1 MKHLL
6 LIAFLCS
13 GTLTDMA
20 RIGVQLGDCD
30 LNSLSPSDFKR
41 VTDICGQPGTIDDYR
56 QPKCRVTVSANRAT
70 PHVAYKVLKVGPGK

>member
-13 GTLTDMA
+13 GTLTDM
-20 RIGVQLGDCD
+20 RKIGVQLGDCD

-41 VTDICGQPGTIDDYR
+41 VTDICGQPGTIDDDNR
-56 QPKCRVTVSANRAT
+56 PRCQVTVSANKAT
-70 PHVAYKVLKVGPGK
+70 PHVAYKVLKVSPGP